1 MQREE
6 HLHGQTLVPQPTVA
20 ALDGAVLD
28 RPARPD
34 EVEVDSVAVGPSA
47 QQVNK
52 ESWAKKLKADGPSR
66 VEKKTGRLLF
76 PFSLSLES

>member
-6 HLHGQTLVPQPTVA
+6 HLRVQTLVPQPTIE

-28 RPARPD
+28 RRARPD
-34 EVEVDSVAVGPSA
+34 EVQVDSGAVGPGVD
-47 QQVNK
+47 QVNK
-52 ESWAKKLKADGPSR
+52 EGWAKKHKVDGPSQ
-66 VEKKTGRLLF
+66 VDKKTDRLLF